1 MVENLR
7 HPEQEAE
14 IAMVGKY
21 TQLHDAYLSV
31 VEALKHGGIASRV
44 NVHIRWED
52 SEEITNENV
61 EEKLSGVDGIL
72 VPGGFGPRG
81 TEGMITAIRYA
92 REKKIPFLGI
102 CLGMQLLFDKSYE
115 YGEHQGLG
123 LIPGVMADLKE
134 DIPAN
139 LKVPHM
145 GWNSLHLTEKGKKHP
160 LFKYSKEGDY
170 VYFVH
175 SFYGKDCDESL
186 LATSEYG
193 IPVTASAA
201 NENIMGCQFHPEKS
215 GEVGLRI
222 LKAFSEL

>member
-1 MVENLR
+1 
-7 HPEQEAE
+7 
-14 IAMVGKY
+14 
-21 TQLHDAYLSV
+21 
-31 VEALKHGGIASRV
+31 
-44 NVHIRWED
+44 
-52 SEEITNENV
+52 
-61 EEKLSGVDGIL
+61 
-72 VPGGFGPRG
+72 
-81 TEGMITAIRYA
+81 MITIIDYGVGNLFSLSSSLSYLGLENKVSRDPEDLRKADHILLPGVGAYSDAIAKLRGSGMA
-92 REKKIPFLGI
+92 EPLLGEAKAGKPIMGI

-123 LIPGVMADLKE
+123 LIPGVMADLKK

-145 GWNSLHLTEKGKKHP
+145 GWNSLHLTEKGKNHP

-201 NENIMGCQFHPEKS
+201 NGNVMGCQFHPEKS

-222 LKAFSEL
+222 LKAFSEI

>member
-1 MVENLR
+1 MITIIDYGVGNLFSLSYLGLENKVSRDPENLR
-7 HPEQEAE
+7 KADHIILPGVGAYGDAIAKLRGSGMAEPLLDEAK
-14 IAMVGKY
+14 AGKP
-21 TQLHDAYLSV
+21 
-31 VEALKHGGIASRV
+31 I
-44 NVHIRWED
+44 
-52 SEEITNENV
+52 
-61 EEKLSGVDGIL
+61 
-72 VPGGFGPRG
+72 
-81 TEGMITAIRYA
+81 M
-92 REKKIPFLGI
+92 GI

-201 NENIMGCQFHPEKS
+201 NENVMGCQFHPEKS

-222 LKAFSEL
+222 LKAFSEI

>member
-1 MVENLR
+1 MPTVAAENAASYVDLFDGLLLLGGFDVD
-7 HPEQEAE
+7 PTFYGQEPHFELGETFRKRDLFE
-14 IAMVGKY
+14 IALLKATIEAGKP
-21 TQLHDAYLSV
+21 
-31 VEALKHGGIASRV
+31 I
-44 NVHIRWED
+44 
-52 SEEITNENV
+52 
-61 EEKLSGVDGIL
+61 
-72 VPGGFGPRG
+72 
-81 TEGMITAIRYA
+81 M
-92 REKKIPFLGI
+92 GI

-201 NENIMGCQFHPEKS
+201 NENVMGCQFHPEKS
-215 GEVGLRI
+215 SDAGARLLANFATIARAARAGSAPADKVAESPAAS
-222 LKAFSEL
+222 KE